1 MNKVI
6 TIESQKLSVE
16 TLPDKLKEDGTY
28 ILTVLNDELK
38 ACLDELDESQLKT
51 KFHACIHRR
60 VNDYHDRLWE
70 FRDTLKSFQSE
81 FSAATRSS
89 LFANPC
95 NLLSLTAATMLVS
108 YGRLPSHFQI

>member
-1 MNKVI
+1 MNKVV

-81 FSAATRSS
+81 FSSATRSS

-95 NLLSLTAATMLVS
+95 NLLSLTAAAMLVS
-108 YGRLPSHFQI
+108 YGTLPSHFQI